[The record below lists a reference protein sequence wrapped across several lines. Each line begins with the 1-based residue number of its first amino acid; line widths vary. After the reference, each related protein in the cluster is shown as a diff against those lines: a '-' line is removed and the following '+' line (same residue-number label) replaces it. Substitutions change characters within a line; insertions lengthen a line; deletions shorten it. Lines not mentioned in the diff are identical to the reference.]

1 MKGREPEATDGI
13 CVTAIGVVCY
23 LTTQWQSY
31 LVSITHGQRSQH
43 GARSRMFACAHG
55 RRAAGGL
62 SPQWTTG
69 LVNKRRWIGSPHP
82 RICYQK
88 ASAARGA
95 PPRSQE
101 LIMTRGSYR
110 SRQGMNSPPPCPS
123 SPGPFQ
129 DRFTEVNTL
138 GLGGHVLHTRHSH
151 LSRPQNSETREDR
164 TGQETPQTRYLGCAQ
179 SEHEL
184 LRRYPTATWSH
195 TSSVAASHMA
205 MMASSHAHGGICSNS
220 KPMHDAIIY
229 VLLFLGCLRSPGLTQ
244 KRRMSAHSPAR
255 THAHGHT
262 RTVRETRNLVGFSPP
277 PVCQVP
283 GLHRDPLARHHQ
295 I

>member
-1 MKGREPEATDGI
+1 M
-13 CVTAIGVVCY
+13 
-23 LTTQWQSY
+23 
-31 LVSITHGQRSQH
+31 
-43 GARSRMFACAHG
+43 
-55 RRAAGGL
+55 
-62 SPQWTTG
+62 
-69 LVNKRRWIGSPHP
+69 
-82 RICYQK
+82 
-88 ASAARGA
+88 
-95 PPRSQE
+95 
-101 LIMTRGSYR
+101 
-110 SRQGMNSPPPCPS
+110 
-123 SPGPFQ
+123 
-129 DRFTEVNTL
+129 

-255 THAHGHT
+255 THTPTHT
-262 RTVRETRNLVGFSPP
+262 DMDTHAQREKPEIWSGFHPPSLPGPGSSPRSPRETSPDLTPLFWTFGFWLPNARQLDSLTPHP
-277 PVCQVP
+277 HARDGP
-283 GLHRDPLARHHQ
+283 G
-295 I
+295 

>member
-1 MKGREPEATDGI
+1 M
-13 CVTAIGVVCY
+13 
-23 LTTQWQSY
+23 
-31 LVSITHGQRSQH
+31 
-43 GARSRMFACAHG
+43 
-55 RRAAGGL
+55 
-62 SPQWTTG
+62 
-69 LVNKRRWIGSPHP
+69 
-82 RICYQK
+82 
-88 ASAARGA
+88 
-95 PPRSQE
+95 
-101 LIMTRGSYR
+101 
-110 SRQGMNSPPPCPS
+110 
-123 SPGPFQ
+123 
-129 DRFTEVNTL
+129 

-164 TGQETPQTRYLGCAQ
+164 TGQETPQTRYLGCTQ

-255 THAHGHT
+255 THTHTYT
-262 RTVRETRNLVGFSPP
+262 RTHTHRERNPKSGRVFTP

-295 I
+295 ICPHFSGPLASGCPMLDGLIH